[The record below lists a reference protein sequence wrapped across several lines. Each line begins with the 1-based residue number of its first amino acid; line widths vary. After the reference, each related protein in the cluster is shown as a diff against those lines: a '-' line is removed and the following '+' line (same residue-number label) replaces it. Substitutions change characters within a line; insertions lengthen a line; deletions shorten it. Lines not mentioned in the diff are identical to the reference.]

1 MKHVLRDGTHERP
14 PVFKDHISLVE
25 GPTLQCNWTCYQRP
39 PVLRHHIFIVEGQ
52 SFTTRSTVLLL
63 QTISDEA
70 EMISTEMCC
79 SERKR
84 NDTLLR
90 EIQTPHYVSYTVYT
104 DILCLY
110 VVQWTDHCY
119 ERPPVL
125 KDHILVA
132 EGPTFQCNW
141 TCHQRPPVLRDH
153 IFMAN
158 WAVFQDRFYCTCHPL
173 SHQ

>member
-1 MKHVLRDGTHERP
+1 MQLNLLPKTTCLETPYFYSRGSVFHDTFYCTIITDYLWWSRNDFHWDVLLWEETQWHLIEGDSDP
-14 PVFKDHISLVE
+14 PLCILHCIHWYFVPVCSTVK
-25 GPTLQCNWTCYQRP
+25 
-39 PVLRHHIFIVEGQ
+39 PVL
-52 SFTTRSTVLLL
+52 
-63 QTISDEA
+63 
-70 EMISTEMCC
+70 
-79 SERKR
+79 
-84 NDTLLR
+84 
-90 EIQTPHYVSYTVYT
+90 
-104 DILCLY
+104 
-110 VVQWTDHCY
+110 TDHCY

-141 TCHQRPPVLRDH
+141 TCHQRPPVLKDH